1 MPPETATARR
11 RRREEASSA
20 EARTASPPHVGA
32 YEQPGF
38 CAPATFPSLQVPI
51 FITGTDTG
59 VGKTVL
65 TALLLARWR
74 GRSWDVRAI
83 KPFAT
88 GAPTDARLLDCL
100 QEGRVPLER
109 LCPFRFREPLAPL
122 VAARRE
128 RRSVGMREA
137 VDAIRSA
144 WHADQPLLVE
154 GCGGLLTPLGPD
166 YSLRELLVALE
177 GRAVVVAP
185 NRLGVLNQVRLV
197 LEVLETSRV
206 PVVAV
211 VLMGARRPPPSAP
224 SNVCT
229 LQELAA
235 PVPVFELPWLG
246 PRADTPGG
254 IRRLAESQRAR
265 LDRLTMRLL
274 PVLPKKG
281 AHSTI
286 PAK

>member
-1 MPPETATARR
+1 M
-11 RRREEASSA
+11 
-20 EARTASPPHVGA
+20 
-32 YEQPGF
+32 
-38 CAPATFPSLQVPI
+38 FPSLQAPV

-74 GRSWDVRAI
+74 GRGWDVRAI

-88 GAPTDARLLDCL
+88 GAPTDARLLAQL
-100 QEGRVPLER
+100 QAGLVPLER

-128 RRSVGMREA
+128 RRWVELREA
-137 VDAIRSA
+137 VDAIQRARPAGQSV
-144 WHADQPLLVE
+144 LVE
-154 GCGGLLTPLGPD
+154 GCGGLLTPLGPG
-166 YSLRELLVALE
+166 YSLRELLLAME

-185 NRLGVLNQVRLV
+185 NRLGVLNQVQLV
-197 LEVLETSRV
+197 LEVLNTARI
-206 PVVAV
+206 PTVAV

-224 SNVCT
+224 SNVRT

-246 PRADTPGG
+246 PRVDTPER
-254 IRRLAESQRAR
+254 IRHLADDQRAR
-265 LDRLTMRLL
+265 LDRLARRVL

>member
-1 MPPETATARR
+1 M
-11 RRREEASSA
+11 
-20 EARTASPPHVGA
+20 
-32 YEQPGF
+32 
-38 CAPATFPSLQVPI
+38 
-51 FITGTDTG
+51 
-59 VGKTVL
+59 GKTVL

-74 GRSWDVRAI
+74 GRGWDVRAI

-88 GAPTDARLLDCL
+88 GVPTDARLLYRL
-100 QEGRVPLER
+100 QAGLVPLKR

-128 RRSVGMREA
+128 GRSVELREA
-137 VDAIRSA
+137 VAAIQSA
-144 WHADQPLLVE
+144 WRADQPLLVE
-154 GCGGLLTPLGPD
+154 GCGGLLTPLGPG
-166 YSLRELLVALE
+166 YSLRELLLAME

-197 LEVLETSRV
+197 LEAIDTIRI
-206 PVVAV
+206 PTVAV
-211 VLMGARRPPPSAP
+211 VLMGARQPPPSAP
-224 SNVCT
+224 SNVRT

-246 PRADTPGG
+246 PRADTPER
-254 IRRLAESQRAR
+254 IRRLAERQRAR
-265 LDRLTMRLL
+265 LDRLTLRLL
-274 PVLPKKG
+274 PVPPKKG